1 MDNNL
6 TAGGRKSWKVCLG
19 FALLLCS
26 VLVSFAQNME
36 TGKASRIVVTRE
48 NLHSFSSGADC
59 KSVPYTGL
67 QDGKLFM
74 VAEAFVRMELWTPE
88 GLGMPLEERRR
99 LIDSQ
104 LYFLQGNAYANW
116 SPTAEPEGVCPQLY
130 ELLATFHLEL
140 EGMLSL
146 VRNSP
151 VQLDPP
157 CEPAIALMVNGN
169 RVVESYELVT
179 DCGLR

>member
-1 MDNNL
+1 MDNKL
-6 TAGGRKSWKVCLG
+6 TAGGQKNWKVYLG
-19 FALLLCS
+19 FALLLGS
-26 VLVSFAQNME
+26 VLVSFAQGME
-36 TGKASRIVVTRE
+36 KGQASKIVVTRE

-74 VAEAFVRMELWTPE
+74 VAEAFVRMELWTQE

-116 SPTAEPEGVCPQLY
+116 SPTAKPEGVCPQLY
-130 ELLATFHLEL
+130 ERLEAFPKEL
-140 EGMLSL
+140 EGMLGL
-146 VRNSP
+146 VHNSP
-151 VQLDPP
+151 ARLDPP
-157 CEPAIALMVNGN
+157 CEPVIALMVNGN